1 MNNRRYQRIEVPNLV
16 AEISDGV
23 NCFSGT
29 VINISLVGIQ
39 LDDLSKRLNDQAKLL
54 STTVSVNSRH
64 FKIIVTP
71 KWVSEN
77 NFRKK
82 MGFQIFETCRAW
94 TDLIRRHEP
103 KDDAH
108 QYKSKGFQ
116 HIR

>member
-1 MNNRRYQRIEVPNLV
+1 MNNRRCQRIEVPNLV

-39 LDDLSKRLNDQAKLL
+39 LADLPIRLNDQAKIL
-54 STTVSVNSRH
+54 STSVSVNSRD
-64 FKIIVTP
+64 FEIIVIP

-82 MGFQIFETCRAW
+82 IGFQIFKANRAW

-103 KDDAH
+103 KDDDVWAATTN
-108 QYKSKGFQ
+108 
-116 HIR
+116 

>member
-23 NCFSGT
+23 NFFSGT

-39 LDDLSKRLNDQAKLL
+39 IDDLSTRLNDQANLL
-54 STTVSVNSRH
+54 STSVSVNSRD
-64 FKIIVTP
+64 FEIIVIP

-82 MGFQIFETCRAW
+82 IGFQIFKANRAW

-103 KDDAH
+103 KGDDVWAATTN
-108 QYKSKGFQ
+108 
-116 HIR
+116 